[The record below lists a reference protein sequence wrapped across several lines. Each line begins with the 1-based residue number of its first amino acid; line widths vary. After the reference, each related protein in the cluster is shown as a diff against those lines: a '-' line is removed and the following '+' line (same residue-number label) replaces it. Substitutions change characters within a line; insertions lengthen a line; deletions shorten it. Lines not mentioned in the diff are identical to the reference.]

1 MFVEQS
7 ETGTPMDQ
15 VIVEQKGAPAPK
27 GEVKPPIL
35 ALPDAPQMKGARK
48 EVIAFPEGDVR
59 EATNDA
65 KKT

>member
-1 MFVEQS
+1 
-7 ETGTPMDQ
+7 MDQ